1 MKAYFTN
8 LPARVWALIVLP
20 AALIAYPI
28 GRIMVPA
35 VMRAIV
41 PDVVR
46 SVLHIL

>member
-8 LPARVWALIVLP
+8 PPTKVWALVVLP
-20 AALIAYPI
+20 AVLIVYPVA
-28 GRIMVPA
+28 RIMVPA
-35 VMRAIV
+35 VLRAIV